1 MKMKITEL
9 VISNVMKIK
18 AIHIVPKSEVILVQG
33 SNGAGKS
40 SLLDTIVMAFRG
52 KKEFPE
58 VPLHKGSKKGSIKIS
73 IDGDNIVP
81 PFTITQSITDKSSTL
96 TIEPDKVLAGET
108 PRSFLDKLIGKISFD
123 PLQFI
128 NEEGKK
134 QRRVL
139 MELVGIDVDKMDRE
153 ERAIFDERTVIGRDL
168 KIAKARTEGLDY
180 YKDVKETE
188 EVKVSELSKKL
199 TQAMNWNQ
207 DIKNRESA
215 NEKLKNAGVATRGKI
230 EGVKEQIANLQ
241 TELEHLELLL
251 ANQKKEFI
259 TERDAIAELEPI
271 DISTINSEI
280 QFIESTNSKIR
291 ANNTYKMESEALQSI
306 QNNYDTV
313 DKQLEDYRAERLRII
328 QEANIPVA
336 GLTFDEDGLLY
347 NDIPLSQ
354 CSDGEK
360 LMVSMGIS
368 IALNPTMRVVR
379 IKDGSLLDKKNM
391 AILST
396 MCKDKDFQLWI
407 ERVSDRD
414 SYEKGGKVGILI
426 EEGEAEGSEVIES
439 KPTTELSKSATKGKS
454 APVAPNP
461 VTEPDW

>member
-1 MKMKITEL
+1 MKVTEL
-9 VISNVMKIK
+9 QIENVMKVK
-18 AIHIVPKSEVILVQG
+18 AIHILPKGEIITVQG
-33 SNGAGKS
+33 QNGAGKS
-40 SLLDTIVMAFRG
+40 SILNALVMGFKG
-52 KKEFPE
+52 KKEFPAE
-58 VPLHKGSKKGSIKIS
+58 PIRRGSKKGSIKIS
-73 IDGDNIVP
+73 IDGDDTVP

-139 MELVGIDVDKMDRE
+139 MELIGIDVDKMDRE
-153 ERAIFDERTVIGRDL
+153 EKAIFDERTVIGRDL
-168 KIAKARTEGLDY
+168 KVAKARTEGLDY

-199 TQAMNWNQ
+199 TDASIYNQALTNSLRDNQ
-207 DIKNRESA
+207 LRADEGKRIKAQIDDLTAKFEA
-215 NEKLKNAGVATRGKI
+215 IKEKYKS
-230 EGVKEQIANLQ
+230 EKERLG
-241 TELEHLELLL
+241 
-251 ANQKKEFI
+251 
-259 TERDAIAELEPI
+259 DLEPI
-271 DISTINSEI
+271 DISDINTEI
-280 QFIESTNSKIR
+280 SDIELTNSRIR
-291 ANNTYKMESEALQSI
+291 ANNAYKMESEALQSV
-306 QNNYDTV
+306 QCNYDTV
-313 DKQLEDYRAERLRII
+313 DKQLEDYRANRLEII
-328 QEANIPVA
+328 QKANIPVA

-368 IALNPTMRVVR
+368 MALNPTMRVVR

-391 AILST
+391 TILGV

-426 EEGEAEGSEVIES
+426 EEGSAEGDEVIES
-439 KPTTELSKSATKGKS
+439 KCAPEPPKPASKGKS
-454 APVAPNP
+454 APAAPNP
-461 VTEPDW
+461 ITEPDW

>member
-1 MKMKITEL
+1 MKVTEL
-9 VISNVMKIK
+9 IIENVMKVK
-18 AIHIVPKSEVILVQG
+18 AIHILPKGEVITVQG
-33 SNGAGKS
+33 QNGAGKS
-40 SLLDTIVMAFRG
+40 SILNALVMGFKG
-52 KKEFPE
+52 KKEFPAE
-58 VPLHKGSKKGSIKIS
+58 PIRRGSKKGSIKIS
-73 IDGDNIVP
+73 IDGDDTVP
-81 PFTITQSITDKSSTL
+81 AFTITQSITDKSSTL

-123 PLQFI
+123 PLAFI

-139 MELVGIDVDKMDRE
+139 MELIGIDVDKMDRE
-153 ERAIFDERTVIGRDL
+153 EKALFDERTVIGRDL
-168 KIAKARTEGLDY
+168 KVAKARTEGLDY

-188 EVKVSELSKKL
+188 EVKVSELSVKL
-199 TQAMNWNQ
+199 TKAMNWNQ
-207 DIKNRESA
+207 NIKDRELA
-215 NEKLKNAGVATRGKI
+215 NEKLKNTGVTTRGKI
-230 EGVKEQIANLQ
+230 DGVKEQIQNLQ

-251 ANQKKEFI
+251 ANQKKEFVA
-259 TERDAIAELEPI
+259 ERDAISELETI
-271 DISTINSEI
+271 DISDINAEI
-280 QFIESTNSKIR
+280 QGIESTNAKIR
-291 ANNTYKMESEALQSI
+291 ANNTHKIESQALQAI
-306 QNNYDTV
+306 QRKYESV
-313 DKQLEDYRAERLRII
+313 DKHLEIYRANRLEII
-328 QEANIPVA
+328 QKANIPVP

-368 IALNPTMRVVR
+368 MALNPTMRVVR

-391 AILST
+391 AILGT

-407 ERVSDRD
+407 ERVSDSD

-426 EEGEAEGSEVIES
+426 EEGEGTGDEVIES
-439 KPTTELSKSATKGKS
+439 KPTPEPTKPAAKSTGKS
-454 APVAPNP
+454 APNP